1 MNVHIRWEFATL
13 GDLAFLA
20 LCESASITK
29 DRQTFA
35 SVVCILDR
43 LVDGGV
49 AQRSIDELP
58 DILDQVQRGLLHYVL
73 WRDPKRAAVA
83 WGAESMELIPRPPRN
98 LN

>member
-20 LCESASITK
+20 LCESASISE

-35 SVVCILDR
+35 MVVSLLDR
-43 LVDGGV
+43 LVEGGV
-49 AQRSIDELP
+49 VQRPLDELLT
-58 DILDQVQRGLLHYVL
+58 ILDQVQRGLLNYVL
-73 WRDPKRAAVA
+73 WLEPKRAAVA
-83 WGAESMELIPRPPRN
+83 WGPESIELIPRVPRN